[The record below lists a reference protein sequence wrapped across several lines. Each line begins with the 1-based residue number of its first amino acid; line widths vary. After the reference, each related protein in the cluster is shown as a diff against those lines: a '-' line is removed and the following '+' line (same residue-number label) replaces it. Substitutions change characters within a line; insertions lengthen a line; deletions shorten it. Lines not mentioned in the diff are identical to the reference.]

1 MAFFINDK
9 LGVAFE
15 DVKDVGDIAWC
26 SEDKDFTRSLTA
38 KEIKERWWDGARR
51 VSEDEARALMLAKDA
66 SSEAEASPRG

>member
-15 DVKDVGDIAWC
+15 DVKDVGNLAWS
-26 SEDKDFTRSLTA
+26 SEDKDFTSSP
-38 KEIKERWWDGARR
+38 KECEDLDWFIGARR

-66 SSEAEASPRG
+66 SSEAEATPRG